1 MGVYLGRNAVEVYGG
16 GVKVKPEEE
25 KTVTASTSTIE
36 VTPTSGKTLKKV
48 TVNPTPS
55 EEKTVTPSASQQTV
69 SPSAGKMLSK
79 VTVNGDADLI
89 PANIRQGVNIFGV
102 DGKTSVIDTEDIAML
117 KADKNF
123 NNLIDS
129 TIGDAIRNKNG
140 STSKLTLDGMVTAI
154 NDMASVT
161 IDGVKVTESISLES
175 IINKNVKS
183 TNCPYSFAN
192 GSAVVLNGEI
202 HIMGGYIPSNWYTYH
217 YKWNGSSWTSVSTL
231 PFNLYYG
238 EAFVINNEIHILGNT
253 KHYKWNGS
261 SWTSVST
268 LPYDLY
274 NGAAFVSG
282 NNIHILGS
290 YSTDNSTKHYKW
302 NGSAWTPVSTLPV
315 KVGYAT
321 GVMLNNN
328 FHLFSGKYPLSGG
341 TTSSKYHYKWTG
353 SSWKKL
359 KDAPYYI
366 GGCSAVICK
375 NEIHLLGGE
384 SSYVKNH
391 YKWNETDDSWIQLDD
406 LPYNFNSGEAV
417 ILNESEI
424 HLLGS
429 YDSSAYYNHYILEK
443 FDGYKKVG

>member
-154 NDMASVT
+154 NDIAGIPEPIQEITTGSYTVTSDASYWEKIIPHGLGGKAKGVIFWQETLPSSKNCNVT
-161 IDGVKVTESISLES
+161 LFGFTSGNYESRSLTGNNVYNQGVYYAGIRHYGTVLGGNDYGIQ
-175 IINKNVKS
+175 VG
-183 TNCPYSFAN
+183 YSSSQFKAL
-192 GSAVVLNGEI
+192 GWMIYAKE
-202 HIMGGYIPSNWYTYH
+202 T
-217 YKWNGSSWTSVSTL
+217 YKW
-231 PFNLYYG
+231 
-238 EAFVINNEIHILGNT
+238 I
-253 KHYKWNGS
+253 
-261 SWTSVST
+261 
-268 LPYDLY
+268 
-274 NGAAFVSG
+274 
-282 NNIHILGS
+282 
-290 YSTDNSTKHYKW
+290 
-302 NGSAWTPVSTLPV
+302 AWR
-315 KVGYAT
+315 
-321 GVMLNNN
+321 
-328 FHLFSGKYPLSGG
+328 
-341 TTSSKYHYKWTG
+341 
-353 SSWKKL
+353 
-359 KDAPYYI
+359 
-366 GGCSAVICK
+366 
-375 NEIHLLGGE
+375 
-384 SSYVKNH
+384 
-391 YKWNETDDSWIQLDD
+391 
-406 LPYNFNSGEAV
+406 
-417 ILNESEI
+417 
-424 HLLGS
+424 
-429 YDSSAYYNHYILEK
+429 
-443 FDGYKKVG
+443 